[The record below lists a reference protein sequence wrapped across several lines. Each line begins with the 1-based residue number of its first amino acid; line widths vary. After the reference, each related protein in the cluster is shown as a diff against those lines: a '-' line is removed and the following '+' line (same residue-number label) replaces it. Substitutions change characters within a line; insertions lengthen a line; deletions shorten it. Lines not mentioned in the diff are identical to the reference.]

1 MDKERQLIVKTER
14 MIDDLKA
21 VCGEY
26 GLSNTG
32 NEYKIIADSFLYKY
46 LNDKFLYE
54 FKRIDK
60 NLSKDSTTKEVE
72 EEIMKLSPAEMSKYR
87 YGLGANVAY
96 IRKEFLVSY
105 LFNNKNSTTPKFF
118 ELFDNALDGI
128 SNDNIDIFSVRTGS
142 KEKIKLFSPI
152 SQYIIESNKKNDFA
166 KAIID
171 KLVEFSFDE
180 VFEEKYDFFAT
191 IFEYLIKD
199 YNKDFGKYAEYY
211 TPNSIARIIAK
222 ILVPDTS
229 KVRNVSIYDPAAG
242 SGTLLLA
249 LAHEIG
255 EEDCTL
261 YTQDISQKSNEFLRL
276 NLILNNLVHS
286 LDNVVHG
293 NTLLNPAHLNKEG
306 NKLAQFD
313 YIVSNPPFKTDFS
326 DYRDKLADDKYSD
339 RFFAGVPNIPNE
351 KVDSMAIYLTFIQ
364 HIMYSLKDNGKA
376 AIVVPTGFLTAKNG
390 IEYRIREKI
399 IDNNWLSGVIS
410 MPSNI
415 FATTGTNVS
424 IMFIDKGKTDENCF
438 LMDATTLGT
447 SEKIGKIKK
456 TILKPTEQKRIV
468 EIFKNKENV
477 ENISVLVKTEAIKNN
492 RCYFNAGQYFDVQ
505 FDTNIYNKGLFND
518 SFAPIKENIKKISI
532 DNEEYIGDFISSLKK
547 VSFVTENVEMTYN
560 DILKQDIPT
569 NWEVKQIKDCILKI
583 STGLNPRDHFKLGKG
598 NIKYITVKNL
608 NTDDSIDFDNCDVID
623 EEALQIVHARSDISK
638 GDILFSSICPLGRC
652 YLIDEKPKGW
662 DINES
667 VFSIRPNSDVVT
679 PEYLYLMFK
688 HPAIVKKLT
697 NKSTGSIF
705 KGIRQDDILK
715 LYIPI
720 PDKNTMNSISQELRK
735 MIKLKRN
742 INEINKQLDKSKD
755 LIIPLM
761 MNGQIKIED

>member
-1 MDKERQLIVKTER
+1 MDKEKQLIVKTER

-60 NLSKDSTTKEVE
+60 NLSKTSTTKEVE
-72 EEIMKLSPAEMSKYR
+72 EEIMKLTPAEMSKYR
-87 YGLGANVAY
+87 YGLGANVAFV
-96 IRKEFLVSY
+96 RKEFLVSY
-105 LFNNKNSTTPKFF
+105 LFNNKNSTTPKFY

-142 KEKIKLFSPI
+142 KEKIKLFSHI

-222 ILVPDTS
+222 ILVPDTE
-229 KVRNVSIYDPAAG
+229 KVRNVSIYDPSAG

-326 DYRDKLADDKYSD
+326 DYRDKLEDDKYSD
-339 RFFAGVPNIPNE
+339 RFFAGVPQIPANKKE
-351 KVDSMAIYLTFIQ
+351 SMPIYLLFIQ
-364 HIMYSLKDNGKA
+364 HILYSLKDSGKA
-376 AIVVPTGFLTAKNG
+376 AIVVPTGFLTGKSK
-390 IEYRIREKI
+390 IEMKIRDEI
-399 IDNNWLSGVIS
+399 ISNNWLRGAIS
-410 MPSNI
+410 MPANI

-424 IMFIDKGKTDENCF
+424 IIFIDKSNNKDTVL
-438 LMDATTLGT
+438 LMDASNLG
-447 SEKIGKIKK
+447 EKYKEGKNQKTKLSYEEINKIINCFNNFEEIEKFSICVSKQEIISKK
-456 TILKPTEQKRIV
+456 LS
-468 EIFKNKENV
+468 F
-477 ENISVLVKTEAIKNN
+477 S
-492 RCYFNAGQYFDVQ
+492 AGQYFKIKIEYKE
-505 FDTNIYNKGLFND
+505 FTKEEFIKEIND
-518 SFAPIKENIKKISI
+518 ITTEINSIVIENEKLMSEINENIKKVK
-532 DNEEYIGDFISSLKK
+532 YY
-547 VSFVTENVEMTYN
+547 EN
-560 DILKQDIPT
+560 D
-569 NWEVKQIKDCILKI
+569 KD
-583 STGLNPRDHFKLGKG
+583 
-598 NIKYITVKNL
+598 
-608 NTDDSIDFDNCDVID
+608 
-623 EEALQIVHARSDISK
+623 
-638 GDILFSSICPLGRC
+638 
-652 YLIDEKPKGW
+652 
-662 DINES
+662 
-667 VFSIRPNSDVVT
+667 
-679 PEYLYLMFK
+679 
-688 HPAIVKKLT
+688 
-697 NKSTGSIF
+697 
-705 KGIRQDDILK
+705 
-715 LYIPI
+715 
-720 PDKNTMNSISQELRK
+720 
-735 MIKLKRN
+735 
-742 INEINKQLDKSKD
+742 
-755 LIIPLM
+755 
-761 MNGQIKIED
+761 

>member
-54 FKRIDK
+54 FKRVDK
-60 NLSKDSTTKEVE
+60 NLSKTSTTKEVE
-72 EEIMKLSPAEMSKYR
+72 EEIMKLTPAEMSKYR
-87 YGLGANVAY
+87 YGLGANVAFV
-96 IRKEFLVSY
+96 RKEFLVSY
-105 LFNNKNSTTPKFF
+105 LFNNKNSTTPKFY

-222 ILVPDTS
+222 ILVPDTE
-229 KVRNVSIYDPAAG
+229 KVRNVSIYDPSAG

-306 NKLAQFD
+306 NRLAQFD

-326 DYRDKLADDKYSD
+326 DYRDKLEDDKYSD
-339 RFFAGVPNIPNE
+339 RFFAGIPKIPN
-351 KVDSMAIYLTFIQ
+351 KDKDKMAIYLLFIQ
-364 HIMYSLKDNGKA
+364 HILFSMKETGKA
-376 AIVVPTGFLTAKNG
+376 AIVVPTGFITAQTG
-390 IEYRIREKI
+390 IERKIRDYI
-399 IDNNWLSGVIS
+399 IQNKMLKSVVS

-424 IMFIDKGKTDENCF
+424 VLFLDKNPLNQDAILVDATQLGEKVKEGKTQ
-438 LMDATTLGT
+438 
-447 SEKIGKIKK
+447 K
-456 TILKPTEQKRIV
+456 TILHKSEMNKIVDTVNKRI
-468 EIFKNKENV
+468 EETDFSKI
-477 ENISVLVKTEAIKNN
+477 VKYDDIANN
-492 RCYFNAGQYFDVQ
+492 NCSFSAGQYFDI
-505 FDTNIYNKGLFND
+505 DM
-518 SFAPIKENIKKISI
+518 SFEKITKE
-532 DNEEYIGDFISSLKK
+532 EFIERNNMFRTELKK
-547 VSFVTENVEMTYN
+547 HMGISNELAKS
-560 DILKQDIPT
+560 ILKDI
-569 NWEVKQIKDCILKI
+569 E
-583 STGLNPRDHFKLGKG
+583 
-598 NIKYITVKNL
+598 
-608 NTDDSIDFDNCDVID
+608 
-623 EEALQIVHARSDISK
+623 
-638 GDILFSSICPLGRC
+638 
-652 YLIDEKPKGW
+652 
-662 DINES
+662 
-667 VFSIRPNSDVVT
+667 
-679 PEYLYLMFK
+679 
-688 HPAIVKKLT
+688 
-697 NKSTGSIF
+697 
-705 KGIRQDDILK
+705 
-715 LYIPI
+715 
-720 PDKNTMNSISQELRK
+720 
-735 MIKLKRN
+735 
-742 INEINKQLDKSKD
+742 EINY
-755 LIIPLM
+755 
-761 MNGQIKIED
+761 E

>member
-54 FKRIDK
+54 FKRVDK
-60 NLSKDSTTKEVE
+60 NLSKTSTTKEVE
-72 EEIMKLSPAEMSKYR
+72 EEIMKLTPVEMSKYR
-87 YGLGANVAY
+87 YGLGANVAFV
-96 IRKEFLVSY
+96 RKEFLVSY
-105 LFNNKNSTTPKFF
+105 LFNNKNSTTPKFY

-222 ILVPDTS
+222 ILVPDTE
-229 KVRNVSIYDPAAG
+229 KVRNVSIYDPSAG

-326 DYRDKLADDKYSD
+326 DYRDKLEDDKYSD
-339 RFFAGVPNIPNE
+339 RFFAGVPTVPTKE
-351 KVDSMAIYLTFIQ
+351 KDKMPIYLLFIQ
-364 HIMYSLKDNGKA
+364 HIIYSLKDNGKA
-376 AIVVPTGFLTAKNG
+376 AVVVPTGFLTTQNK
-390 IEYRIREKI
+390 IETKIRKYL
-399 IDNNWLSGVIS
+399 IDNNYIEGIIS

-415 FATTGTNVS
+415 FANTGTNVS
-424 IMFIDKGKTDENCF
+424 AMFINRTKTDDKVF
-438 LMDATTLGT
+438 MLDVT
-447 SEKIGKIKK
+447 SFGKKEKDGKNQRTILSKTELKTIVDLYIKK
-456 TILKPTEQKRIV
+456 EEREK
-468 EIFKNKENV
+468 
-477 ENISVLVKTEAIKNN
+477 ISVLTDNQTIKNN
-492 RCYFNAGQYFDVQ
+492 KYSYAPNQYFAVNIVKDNISEEQ
-505 FDTNIYNKGLFND
+505 FNFDMLDFK
-518 SFAPIKENIKKISI
+518 KE
-532 DNEEYIGDFISSLKK
+532 LK
-547 VSFVTENVEMTYN
+547 
-560 DILKQDIPT
+560 DRILKT
-569 NWEVKQIKDCILKI
+569 E
-583 STGLNPRDHFKLGKG
+583 KLYDELLQEMEK
-598 NIKYITVKNL
+598 IKY
-608 NTDDSIDFDNCDVID
+608 
-623 EEALQIVHARSDISK
+623 E
-638 GDILFSSICPLGRC
+638 
-652 YLIDEKPKGW
+652 
-662 DINES
+662 
-667 VFSIRPNSDVVT
+667 
-679 PEYLYLMFK
+679 
-688 HPAIVKKLT
+688 
-697 NKSTGSIF
+697 
-705 KGIRQDDILK
+705 
-715 LYIPI
+715 
-720 PDKNTMNSISQELRK
+720 
-735 MIKLKRN
+735 
-742 INEINKQLDKSKD
+742 
-755 LIIPLM
+755 
-761 MNGQIKIED
+761 

>member
-1 MDKERQLIVKTER
+1 MDKERQLIVKTEK

-54 FKRIDK
+54 FKRVDK
-60 NLSKDSTTKEVE
+60 NLSKTSTTKEVE

-87 YGLGANVAY
+87 YGLGANVAF

-105 LFNNKNSTTPKFF
+105 LFNNKNSTTPKFY

-222 ILVPDTS
+222 ILVPDTD
-229 KVRNVSIYDPAAG
+229 KVRNVSIYDPSAG

-306 NKLAQFD
+306 NRLAQFD

-326 DYRDKLADDKYSD
+326 DYRDKLEDDKYSD
-339 RFFAGVPNIPNE
+339 RFFAGVPKIPN
-351 KVDSMAIYLTFIQ
+351 KDKDKMPIYLLFVQ
-364 HIMYSLKDNGKA
+364 HILYSLKDNGKA
-376 AIVVPTGFLTAKNG
+376 AIVVPTGFITAQSG
-390 IEYRIREKI
+390 IEKSIRKEI
-399 IDNNWLSGVIS
+399 IDKGWLKGVIS

-424 IMFIDKGKTDENCF
+424 ILFVDKEKKSDLVILIDSSKIGTKIKDGKNQRTVLNHNDI
-438 LMDATTLGT
+438 
-447 SEKIGKIKK
+447 EKIEDTFIKCLELEDFSVIVDYEKIKD
-456 TILKPTEQKRIV
+456 
-468 EIFKNKENV
+468 KNY
-477 ENISVLVKTEAIKNN
+477 SLS
-492 RCYFNAGQYFDVQ
+492 AGQYFEIKIP
-505 FDTNIYNKGLFND
+505 FSNITPEEFEKNKNKSIEEIKNILLTNENLG
-518 SFAPIKENIKKISI
+518 KEI
-532 DNEEYIGDFISSLKK
+532 
-547 VSFVTENVEMTYN
+547 
-560 DILKQDIPT
+560 
-569 NWEVKQIKDCILKI
+569 IKDLEK
-583 STGLNPRDHFKLGKG
+583 
-598 NIKYITVKNL
+598 IKY
-608 NTDDSIDFDNCDVID
+608 
-623 EEALQIVHARSDISK
+623 
-638 GDILFSSICPLGRC
+638 
-652 YLIDEKPKGW
+652 
-662 DINES
+662 
-667 VFSIRPNSDVVT
+667 
-679 PEYLYLMFK
+679 
-688 HPAIVKKLT
+688 
-697 NKSTGSIF
+697 
-705 KGIRQDDILK
+705 GI
-715 LYIPI
+715 
-720 PDKNTMNSISQELRK
+720 
-735 MIKLKRN
+735 
-742 INEINKQLDKSKD
+742 
-755 LIIPLM
+755 
-761 MNGQIKIED
+761 

>member
-54 FKRIDK
+54 FKRVDK
-60 NLSKDSTTKEVE
+60 NLSKTSTTKEVE
-72 EEIMKLSPAEMSKYR
+72 EEIMKLTPAEMSKYR
-87 YGLGANVAY
+87 YGLGANVAFV
-96 IRKEFLVSY
+96 RKEFLVSY
-105 LFNNKNSTTPKFF
+105 LFNNKNSTTPKFY

-222 ILVPDTS
+222 ILVPDTD
-229 KVRNVSIYDPAAG
+229 KVRNVSIYDPSAG

-306 NKLAQFD
+306 NRLAQFD

-326 DYRDKLADDKYSD
+326 DYRDKLEDDKYSD
-339 RFFAGVPNIPNE
+339 RFFAGVPKIP
-351 KVDSMAIYLTFIQ
+351 KKDKDSMPIYLMFIQ
-364 HIMYSLKDNGKA
+364 HILFSLKDNGKSS
-376 AIVVPTGFLTAKNG
+376 IVVPTGFITAKNG
-390 IEYRIREKI
+390 IEKELLKYLVDNKI
-399 IDNNWLSGVIS
+399 IKGVIS
-410 MPSNI
+410 MPKNL

-424 IMFIDKGKTDENCF
+424 LLIIDKTSQTDEVM
-438 LMDATTLGT
+438 LIDASNIG
-447 SEKIGKIKK
+447 EKIKDGKNQR
-456 TILKPTEQKRIV
+456 TLLNNNDV
-468 EIFKNKENV
+468 ELIINSYISKNIIEDF
-477 ENISVLVKTEAIKNN
+477 SVLVPYDKIRLNKYSLNP
-492 RCYFNAGQYFDVQ
+492 GQYFEYKIVINELTSKEFNSQMDNYIANLNKMFESSNKMEQ
-505 FDTNIYNKGLFND
+505 NI
-518 SFAPIKENIKKISI
+518 I
-532 DNEEYIGDFISSLKK
+532 DL
-547 VSFVTENVEMTYN
+547 
-560 DILKQDIPT
+560 
-569 NWEVKQIKDCILKI
+569 IKDLKI
-583 STGLNPRDHFKLGKG
+583 
-598 NIKYITVKNL
+598 
-608 NTDDSIDFDNCDVID
+608 
-623 EEALQIVHARSDISK
+623 
-638 GDILFSSICPLGRC
+638 
-652 YLIDEKPKGW
+652 
-662 DINES
+662 
-667 VFSIRPNSDVVT
+667 
-679 PEYLYLMFK
+679 
-688 HPAIVKKLT
+688 
-697 NKSTGSIF
+697 
-705 KGIRQDDILK
+705 
-715 LYIPI
+715 
-720 PDKNTMNSISQELRK
+720 
-735 MIKLKRN
+735 
-742 INEINKQLDKSKD
+742 
-755 LIIPLM
+755 
-761 MNGQIKIED
+761 